1 MFYWRGRYFSGLVDV
16 AANTLYDDPEDSFA
30 AHVGMKHDNLIY
42 KESKM
47 IIPTVGRVVWYWKDG
62 DIQIRD
68 NRQPCVALVAYV
80 HSDTLINIAYFDE
93 NGHAHNSTSV
103 RLIQQGEPVPPDMP
117 FCTWMPYQTGQAAK
131 TEAAEQEL
139 AATVRAARAA
149 GPEVSY

>member
-30 AHVGMKHDNLIY
+30 DHVGFEGLCKSRDLIY

-47 IIPTVGRVVWYWKDG
+47 IVPTVGRVVWYWKDG
-62 DIQIRD
+62 DTQIQEK
-68 NRQPCVALVAYV
+68 RQPCAALIAYV
-80 HSDTLINIAYFDE
+80 HGDRLINIAYFDE
-93 NGHAHNSTSV
+93 NGHAHNDTSV
-103 RLIQQGEPVPPDMP
+103 RLVQEGDTFLPGGPL
-117 FCTWMPYQTGQAAK
+117 CTWIPYQTI
-131 TEAAEQEL
+131 